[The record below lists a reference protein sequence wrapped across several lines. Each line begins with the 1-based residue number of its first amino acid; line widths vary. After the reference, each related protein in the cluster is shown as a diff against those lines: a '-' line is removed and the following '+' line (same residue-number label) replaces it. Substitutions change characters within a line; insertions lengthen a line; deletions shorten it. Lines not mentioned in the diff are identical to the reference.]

1 MKDLEKFIKKNRSE
15 LNSTFPDKN
24 GLWDKISRELD
35 EPKVEV
41 IPLWKKSYRWAATL
55 LILVGLSSLLGVAF
69 FSSNEQEIPADSITI
84 ELRDID
90 VHYQGLVSSQVALLI
105 NHPKLS
111 ESSKKEY
118 LSFLDELDEEYAVLR
133 TELSKDLD
141 NEIVL
146 EAIISNYKKRIEL
159 IQKLL
164 TLLDDSKLKEDDDA
178 YTL

>member
-1 MKDLEKFIKKNRSE
+1 MEDLEKFIKKNRSE
-15 LNSTFPDKN
+15 LDSTFPDKA
-24 GLWDKISRELD
+24 GLWNKISEELE
-35 EPKVEV
+35 EPEIKV

-69 FSSNEQEIPADSITI
+69 FSTNEQDIQEDSITI

-90 VHYQGLVSSQVALLI
+90 VHYQGLVSSQVSLLI
-105 NHPKLS
+105 NHPRLS

-118 LSFLDELDEEYAVLR
+118 LLFLDELDEEYAALR
-133 TELSKDLD
+133 KELPKDLD

-164 TLLDDSKLKEDDDA
+164 TLLDDSKLNEDDDA